1 MHRQVHVRR
10 NAATTDRHDRVGR
23 PRSGAGRFASAA
35 RATVPPTNDEI
46 AERVRALAA
55 PVIDDHAVELVDVE
69 VRGAHGSRVVRIV
82 GDSDDGLD
90 LDLIAELSRE
100 IGDLLDEDD
109 FIGAKYTLEVSSPG
123 VDRPLR
129 TPTSFRRN
137 IGRDVR
143 VVRNRDA
150 IDRGQKGELTG
161 TLEAVDDRSLTLT
174 VDGDTVTVPHDDVD
188 HGKVVLPW

>member
-1 MHRQVHVRR
+1 M
-10 NAATTDRHDRVGR
+10 
-23 PRSGAGRFASAA
+23 
-35 RATVPPTNDEI
+35 PPTNDEI
-46 AERVRALAA
+46 ATRVRALAT
-55 PVIDDHAVELVDVE
+55 PVVDDRGVELVEVE

-90 LDLIAELSRE
+90 LELIADLSRE
-100 IGDLLDEDD
+100 IGDRLDEDD

-129 TPTSFRRN
+129 TPANFRRN
-137 IGRDVR
+137 VGREMR

-150 IDRGQKGELTG
+150 IDRGEKGELTG
-161 TLEAVDDRSLTLT
+161 TLDAVDDHGLTLT
-174 VDGDTVTVPHDDVD
+174 VGSDTVTVPHDDVD